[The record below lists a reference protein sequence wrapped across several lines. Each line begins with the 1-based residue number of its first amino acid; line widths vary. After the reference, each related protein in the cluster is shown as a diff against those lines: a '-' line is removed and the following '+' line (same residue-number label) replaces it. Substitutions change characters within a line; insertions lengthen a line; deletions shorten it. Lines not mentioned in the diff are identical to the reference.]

1 MWEKNPDV
9 DVNASGALTF
19 GEKLT
24 RTLTATTT
32 LTQSFAALW
41 KTQNFDDALY
51 TAGIGVAVS
60 ISTHTQ
66 LKVEILDTY
75 KNLPPSATIQKN
87 DVAVLMAFVYK
98 S

>member
-1 MWEKNPDV
+1 M
-9 DVNASGALTF
+9 
-19 GEKLT
+19 
-24 RTLTATTT
+24 
-32 LTQSFAALW
+32 QSFAALW

-51 TAGIGVAVS
+51 TAGVGIAVG

-75 KNLPPSATIQKN
+75 KNLPPLPTIQKN

-98 S
+98 T